1 MRNSLLQRSSCGL
14 VAILAAGVLLTGC
27 QQESAPTA
35 TVTPASAGTFTGQDL
50 PSKVENLNGT
60 PLYSISKE
68 LTEASKLEGATYLLI
83 APQDPTMALLVQEK
97 GLTPD
102 ELSGRESKPTT
113 ISGVKTTT
121 SLPQVV
127 QHVKERYE
135 LDLQV
140 NDKGEVVVLQAGAP
154 VQTGSTPDA
163 TESEAQSE

>member
-27 QQESAPTA
+27 SQESAPTA
-35 TVTPASAGTFTGQDL
+35 TPAAAGTFSGQEL
-50 PSKVENLNGT
+50 PNKVDNLDGT

-83 APQDPTMALLVQEK
+83 APQNPTMALLVQEK
-97 GLTPD
+97 GTAPD

-113 ISGVKTTT
+113 LSGVKTT
-121 SLPQVV
+121 SALPEVV
-127 QHVKERYE
+127 QLVKERYE

-140 NDKGEVVVLQAGAP
+140 NDKGEVVILQATAP
-154 VQTGSTPDA
+154 VPSDA
-163 TESEAQSE
+163 TPKASPNEAQSE